1 MNGTLAL
8 LDIAGY
14 VALLLWGTHM
24 VTSGVLRGYGSTL
37 RRWLGRYLGHRL
49 SAFGFGL
56 AVTAALQSSTA
67 TGMMAAS
74 FAASGF
80 LGLAPGL
87 AVMLGA
93 NVGTTLIVQL
103 LSFDIA
109 VIAPILVL
117 VGVVVYRRSD
127 DVRFANIGRVGIG
140 LGLMLLALHLLV
152 LALAPV
158 ENATALRAV
167 LHSLAGEPVLAML
180 IAALLTWACHSSV
193 AVVLLIV
200 SLATA
205 GVVDAPGA
213 LALVL
218 GANLGGTLPPLFDA
232 DTPVARRLPLGNL
245 LVRLAGC
252 IVCLP
257 LLHPIA
263 AWLGAF
269 GDGPARIAVNFHT
282 AFNLALAMVFILP
295 LDNLARLLV
304 RLLPE
309 PPRPDD
315 PGVPQYLDEAAL
327 DSAGVALANAA
338 REAMRMADMV
348 ENMLKGL
355 VEVFGKNDR
364 SRATAI
370 SRMDGALDRLGVAI
384 REYLADLGGE
394 ALNEED
400 GERSQEILAFVIN
413 IEHIGDITANNLMEF
428 AAKKAQSG
436 QDFSA
441 DDIQDLAAMHMQ
453 VMQSLRLGLAVFL
466 RNNLRAAQ
474 QLAER
479 KGVLWRLENEASD
492 RHLRELRERRP
503 SPLGG
508 DVYLRIL
515 RDLKRIHSHL
525 AALAWPALERAGLL
539 QERLISE
546 SGQLARSG
554 VATVPVTDATPDL
567 VEHDEEHPRNLS

>member
-24 VTSGVLRGYGSTL
+24 VTSGVLRGYGSAL

-56 AVTAALQSSTA
+56 AVTALLQSSTA
-67 TGMMAAS
+67 TGMMATS

-109 VIAPILVL
+109 VVAPILVL
-117 VGVVVYRRSD
+117 IGVIMYRRSD
-127 DVRFANIGRVGIG
+127 DVRLANIGRVGIG
-140 LGLMLLALHLLV
+140 LGLMPLALHLLV

-158 ENATALRAV
+158 ENAVALRAV
-167 LHSLAGEPVLAML
+167 LHSLVDEPVLAML
-180 IAALLTWACHSSV
+180 VAALLTWACHSSV
-193 AVVLLIV
+193 AVVLLIA
-200 SLATA
+200 SLASA
-205 GVVDAPGA
+205 GVVGGPGA

-218 GANLGGTLPPLFDA
+218 GANLGGTLPALFDA

-252 IVCLP
+252 LVCLP
-257 LLHPIA
+257 LLQPIA
-263 AWLGAF
+263 ALLAPLGDTA
-269 GDGPARIAVNFHT
+269 ARIAVNFHT
-282 AFNLALAMVFILP
+282 AFNLALALVFIAP
-295 LDNLARLLV
+295 LDGLARLLV

-315 PGVPQYLDEAAL
+315 PGLPQYLDEAAL
-327 DSAGVALANAA
+327 ESPGVALANAA

-370 SRMDGALDRLGVAI
+370 SRMDGSLDRLGVAI
-384 REYLADLGGE
+384 REYLADLGG
-394 ALNEED
+394 
-400 GERSQEILAFVIN
+400 
-413 IEHIGDITANNLMEF
+413 
-428 AAKKAQSG
+428 
-436 QDFSA
+436 
-441 DDIQDLAAMHMQ
+441 
-453 VMQSLRLGLAVFL
+453 
-466 RNNLRAAQ
+466 
-474 QLAER
+474 
-479 KGVLWRLENEASD
+479 
-492 RHLRELRERRP
+492 
-503 SPLGG
+503 
-508 DVYLRIL
+508 
-515 RDLKRIHSHL
+515 
-525 AALAWPALERAGLL
+525 
-539 QERLISE
+539 
-546 SGQLARSG
+546 
-554 VATVPVTDATPDL
+554 
-567 VEHDEEHPRNLS
+567 

>member
-8 LDIAGY
+8 LDVAGY

-24 VTSGVLRGYGSTL
+24 VTSGVLRGYGSAL
-37 RRWLGRYLGHRL
+37 RRWLGRYLGRRL

-74 FAASGF
+74 FAAGG
-80 LGLAPGL
+80 LIGLAPGL

-93 NVGTTLIVQL
+93 NVGTTLVVQL
-103 LSFDIA
+103 LSFDAAA
-109 VIAPILVL
+109 VAPVLVL
-117 VGVVVYRRSD
+117 AGVAVYRRSD
-127 DVRFANIGRVGIG
+127 DVRYANLGRVGIG

-152 LALAPV
+152 HALAPV
-158 ENATALRAV
+158 ENAAALRAV
-167 LHSLAGEPVLAML
+167 LQSLAGEPVLAL
-180 IAALLTWACHSSV
+180 LVAAALTWACHSSV
-193 AVVLLIV
+193 AVVLLIA

-218 GANLGGTLPPLFDA
+218 GANLGSTLPPLLDA
-232 DTPVARRLPLGNL
+232 PTPVARRLPLGNL

-252 IVCLP
+252 AVCLP
-257 LLHPIA
+257 LLQPIA
-263 AWLGAF
+263 AAF
-269 GDGPARIAVNFHT
+269 GTLGDAPARAAVNFHT
-282 AFNLALAMVFILP
+282 AFNLALALAFIGP
-295 LDNLARLLV
+295 LEALARFLV

-309 PPRPDD
+309 PPRPND
-315 PGVPQYLDEAAL
+315 PGVPQYLDPAAL
-327 DSAGVALANAA
+327 DSAAVALANAA
-338 REAMRMADMV
+338 REALRMADMA
-348 ENMLKGL
+348 EGMLAGL
-355 VEVFGKNDR
+355 VEVFGKDDR
-364 SRATAI
+364 RRAAAI
-370 SRMDGALDRLGVAI
+370 GRMDGALDRLGAAI

-400 GERSQEILAFVIN
+400 GERSQEILAFVLN
-413 IEHIGDITANNLMEF
+413 VEHIGDITANNLMEF

-441 DDIQDLAAMHMQ
+441 DDVQDLAAMHAQ

-466 RNNLRAAQ
+466 RGDLRAAQ

-479 KGVLWRLENEASD
+479 KGALWRLESEASE
-492 RHLRELRERRP
+492 RHLRELRERRFVQP
-503 SPLGG
+503 GG

-515 RDLKRIHSHL
+515 RDLRRVHSHL

-539 QERLISE
+539 QANRVDAAAPAARADAGPAAAIEAEAERA
-546 SGQLARSG
+546 SGA
-554 VATVPVTDATPDL
+554 
-567 VEHDEEHPRNLS
+567 